1 MAPLPVAC
9 LATGSALDAGKLAPG
24 DDVRIACYPIQLE
37 ANGAGFPIIRRGC
50 VASFPFT
57 PVKAYKMYMV
67 DYNAF
72 AGDSGGPVFL
82 TEQVPA
88 DEKSRPEARPVIVG
102 LVLAQHFH
110 DERTKLSYEERT
122 VRHRMGLG
130 IVVHAEYI
138 RQTIDL
144 LK

>member
-1 MAPLPVAC
+1 MSQTNVNV
-9 LATGSALDAGKLAPG
+9 PG
-24 DDVRIACYPIQLE
+24 DDSSGM
-37 ANGAGFPIIRRGC
+37 GAG
-50 VASFPFT
+50 
-57 PVKAYKMYMV
+57 M
-67 DYNAF
+67 
-72 AGDSGGPVFL
+72 
-82 TEQVPA
+82 
-88 DEKSRPEARPVIVG
+88 IVG

-138 RQTIDL
+138 RQTLDL

>member
-1 MAPLPVAC
+1 
-9 LATGSALDAGKLAPG
+9 
-24 DDVRIACYPIQLE
+24 
-37 ANGAGFPIIRRGC
+37 
-50 VASFPFT
+50 
-57 PVKAYKMYMV
+57 
-67 DYNAF
+67 
-72 AGDSGGPVFL
+72 
-82 TEQVPA
+82 
-88 DEKSRPEARPVIVG
+88 VIVG

-138 RQTIDL
+138 RQTLDL